1 MRHEKIIER
10 DDKRIKICVMVSIGS
25 NDKIPYKTSVQWSE
39 KNKRTW
45 HDVTEDSRDFRK
57 LSSEEKQKVDL
68 QNQLSLVSEQE
79 LLDAK
84 IEAWQKIKPC
94 LSTGN

>member
-1 MRHEKIIER
+1 MRHEKIIKR

-25 NDKIPYKTSVQWSE
+25 NEKTPYKTSVAWSE
-39 KNKRTW
+39 LGKRTW
-45 HDVTEDSRDFRK
+45 HNVTEDSRDFRK

-94 LSTGN
+94 LGTRN